1 MSDDSTEPHVKIT
14 MNMMYAEQ
22 QQTNK
27 MLAQAVTHLEHLAD
41 LPERVRAL
49 ELASSEQ
56 RQSIKDMKATQNTA
70 KGALVGSLI
79 AIIGTFINVLL
90 GNIK

>member
-1 MSDDSTEPHVKIT
+1 MPDDITEPHVKIT

-49 ELASSEQ
+49 EMVSAEQ

-70 KGALVGSLI
+70 KGALVGSFVALV
-79 AIIGTFINVLL
+79 GTFINLLL
-90 GNIK
+90 GK

>member
-1 MSDDSTEPHVKIT
+1 MADDFTEPHVKIT

-49 ELASSEQ
+49 EMVSAEQ

-70 KGALVGSLI
+70 KGAFVGSML
-79 AIIGTFINVLL
+79 ALIGTFVNLML
-90 GNIK
+90 GNLK

>member
-1 MSDDSTEPHVKIT
+1 MADELNEPHVKIT

-41 LPERVRAL
+41 LPERVRSL
-49 ELASSEQ
+49 ELVSAEQ
-56 RQSIKDMKATQNTA
+56 RQSIKDMKATQNRA
-70 KGALVGSLI
+70 NGALLGAVLALIGS
-79 AIIGTFINVLL
+79 FVNFML
-90 GNIK
+90 GK

>member
-1 MSDDSTEPHVKIT
+1 MADDFTEPHVKIT

-49 ELASSEQ
+49 ELVSAEQ
-56 RQSIKDMKATQNTA
+56 REVIKNVKATQNTA
-70 KGALVGSLI
+70 KSALVGSLI
-79 AIIGTFINVLL
+79 ALISTFVNIML

>member
-1 MSDDSTEPHVKIT
+1 

-49 ELASSEQ
+49 ELISAEQ
-56 RQSIKDMKATQNTA
+56 RQSIKDMKATQNRA
-70 KGALVGSLI
+70 NGALIGSTLALI
-79 AIIGTFINVLL
+79 GAFVNFVL
-90 GNIK
+90 GK

>member
-1 MSDDSTEPHVKIT
+1 MADDFTEPHVKIT

-49 ELASSEQ
+49 ELISAEQ
-56 RQSIKDMKATQNTA
+56 REVIKNVKATQNTA
-70 KGALVGSLI
+70 RGALVGSLL
-79 AIIGTFINVLL
+79 AIL
-90 GNIK
+90 GWFLNMIVGK